1 MSDKEWRNEN
11 DLKVDFII
19 KEVTNGDEN
28 ASAYLYDLSAAARI
42 VDDIYD
48 EFENVNS
55 GHAML
60 MVEILFVRIPSNPFF
75 QTYRKELETYHFAMW
90 QAWEASN
97 ALENGDETD
106 RIYHHVL
113 RDYCNE
119 ILLFVALKCLGYNQV
134 KEVNLLIRSLFN
146 KKLGE

>member
-1 MSDKEWRNEN
+1 M
-11 DLKVDFII
+11 
-19 KEVTNGDEN
+19 
-28 ASAYLYDLSAAARI
+28 AS
-42 VDDIYD
+42 V
-48 EFENVNS
+48 
-55 GHAML
+55 
-60 MVEILFVRIPSNPFF
+60 
-75 QTYRKELETYHFAMW
+75 
-90 QAWEASN
+90 EASN

-134 KEVNLLIRSLFN
+134 KEVNLLIRRLFN